1 MNKLTIIG
9 NLTADPQSRTVNVN
23 GTDVSVCNFSVAAN
37 SGFGQNQ
44 KTTYFR
50 VSAWR
55 GLAETCQKYLTKGRK
70 VCVIGEVS
78 ARAYTGNDG
87 NTYVNLEVRADD
99 IEFCG
104 GSVNTANA
112 ANPDSSDAAPA
123 NTPNYD
129 AQVEPQTGFNPVE
142 TDELPF

>member
-1 MNKLTIIG
+1 MNKLMIIG
-9 NLTADPQSRTVNVN
+9 NLTADPQSRVVNAN
-23 GTDVSVCNFSVAAN
+23 GSEIPVCNFSVAAN

-55 GLAETCQKYLTKGRK
+55 GLAETCQKYLAKGRK
-70 VCVIGEVS
+70 VCVVGEVS
-78 ARAYTGNDG
+78 ARAYTGTDG

-104 GSVNTANA
+104 GPTTAA
-112 ANPDSSDAAPA
+112 APASPDAAPV
-123 NTPNYD
+123 TPNYD
-129 AQVEPQTGFNPVE
+129 AQVEPVSNGFQPVE